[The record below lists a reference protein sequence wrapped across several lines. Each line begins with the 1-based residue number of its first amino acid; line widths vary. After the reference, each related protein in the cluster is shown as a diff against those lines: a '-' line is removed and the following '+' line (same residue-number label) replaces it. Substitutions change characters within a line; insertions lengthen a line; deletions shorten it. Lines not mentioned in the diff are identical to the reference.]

1 MSDHWQP
8 LISVEMLGLRAGL
21 LQQIRA
27 FMRVRGILEVDTPV
41 LSQYTVTDPNLH
53 SFSTHF
59 QHPAGKDTRTLY
71 LCTSPEFAMKRLL
84 AYGSGPIY
92 QISHVFRDAEAGRL
106 HNPEFTMLEW
116 YRPDFDEH
124 KLMDEIDALLL
135 ELNFSAA
142 HRYKYADVFAE
153 ATGLN
158 PHLADAA
165 SLQQAARDHGLMT
178 RMEDRAGLLD
188 FLFNHRCVAERLGYD
203 RPVFIHDYPACQCAL
218 ARLSTD
224 EPPVARR
231 FELFINGMEIANGF
245 YELTDAEEQRRR
257 FQQDNLRRRQTG
269 LPESPVDERLL
280 QALRHGLPDCA
291 GVAMGIDRLLMARQG
306 CKDIRQVM
314 PFTIDVA

>member
-8 LISVEMLGLRAGL
+8 GVSVEMLGLRAGL
-21 LQQIRA
+21 LQQIRS
-27 FMRVRGILEVDTPV
+27 FMHARGILEVDTPV
-41 LSQYTVTDPNLH
+41 LSQYAVTDPNLR
-53 SFSTHF
+53 SFTTHF
-59 QHPAGKDTRTLY
+59 QHPADKDTRMLY

-92 QISHVFRDAEAGRL
+92 QIAHVFRDAEAGRL

-116 YRPDFDEH
+116 YRPGLDEH
-124 KLMDEIDALLL
+124 GLMDEINTLLL
-135 ELNFSAA
+135 ALDFREA
-142 HRYKYADVFAE
+142 HRKKYAEVFTE
-153 ATGLN
+153 AIGMN
-158 PHLADAA
+158 PHSADATL
-165 SLQQAARDHGLMT
+165 LQKAANDQGLMT
-178 RMEDRAGLLD
+178 GMEDRAGLLD
-188 FLFNHRCVAERLGYD
+188 FLFNRCVAERLGYD

-218 ARLSTD
+218 ARISTD

-269 LPESPVDERLL
+269 LPESPVAERLL

-291 GVAMGIDRLLMARQG
+291 GVALGIERLLMARQG
-306 CKDIRQVM
+306 CEDIRQVIAF
-314 PFTIDVA
+314 PIDAA